1 MCTTLHLYICILT
14 IREGDDA
21 DTGVELKG
29 YTAKSP
35 EFTVQTSAG
44 PTSTFQGNDYQNED
58 KNRTPS
64 AFVPEGSYDT
74 LAPADEPP
82 NVPSAEVVPPAQNG
96 QSTPGAPKVCVPY
109 NRKHWRDETLGNS
122 VV

>member
-1 MCTTLHLYICILT
+1 MT
-14 IREGDDA
+14 IREGDNT
-21 DTGVELKG
+21 DTGVELTG
-29 YTAKSP
+29 YATKSP
-35 EFTVQTSAG
+35 EFTVNQMPSSAVQTSTG
-44 PTSTFQGNDYQNED
+44 PTTTFQGNDYQNED

-74 LAPADEPP
+74 LAPADEP

-96 QSTPGAPKVCVPY
+96 QSAPGAPKVCVPY
-109 NRKHWRDETLGNS
+109 IGKHWRDETLGNS